1 MEENIVLIDD
11 LSIKDKIYTIRGV
24 RVMLDFDLA
33 EIYGYKTRDFS
44 LQIKHNSERFEG
56 DDFSFVLSD
65 KEFTNLMLK
74 KSTSSWG
81 GRRKNPRVFT
91 ESGVYMLMTVLRGEL
106 AIRQSRALIRTFR
119 ALKDHVVGIVPAVS
133 SRDILRLSLQTAEN
147 TNDIKEMK
155 DVLSDQGRILIEHD
169 DRLMKAFD
177 EISETVRRSEIAP
190 FMLDFSRPE
199 ERREYLFLDGQPV
212 KSDLAYMEIYG
223 RAKRSIHIVDDY
235 ISLKTLH
242 LLCGVD
248 NNIRIIIISDNLRGL
263 LHESDYQDCIKENT
277 DFHVEF
283 IRSMGASHDRFVM
296 LDHETDDER
305 LFHCGS
311 SSKDSGNR
319 ITVISELLDPYIRTM
334 FSKRLSEMLGNP
346 VLELAWA
353 HRCFD
358 SFYLKA
364 KREPALAGRLTHL
377 SQLTQSNITVMLL

>member
-1 MEENIVLIDD
+1 MP
-11 LSIKDKIYTIRGV
+11 Y
-24 RVMLDFDLA
+24 A
-33 EIYGYKTRDFS
+33 
-44 LQIKHNSERFEG
+44 
-56 DDFSFVLSD
+56 
-65 KEFTNLMLK
+65 
-74 KSTSSWG
+74 
-81 GRRKNPRVFT
+81 FT
-91 ESGVYMLMTVLRGEL
+91 ESGIYMLMTVLKGDL
-106 AIRQSRALIRTFR
+106 AVKQSKALIRTFR
-119 ALKDHVVGIVPAVS
+119 ALKDHVVGIIPAVS

-190 FMLDFSRPE
+190 FMLYFSRPE
-199 ERREYLFLDGQPV
+199 ERREYLFLDGQPMR
-212 KSDLAYMEIYG
+212 SDLAYMEIYG

-248 NNIRIIIISDNLRGL
+248 SSIRITIISDNLRGL
-263 LHESDYQDCIKENT
+263 LHESDYQDCIRENP

-283 IRSMGASHDRFVM
+283 IRSMGVSHDRFIV
-296 LDHETDDER
+296 LDHVTEDER

-334 FSKRLSEMLGNP
+334 FSKRLSELLGNP
-346 VLELAWA
+346 LLVL
-353 HRCFD
+353 
-358 SFYLKA
+358 
-364 KREPALAGRLTHL
+364 
-377 SQLTQSNITVMLL
+377 